1 MPRQPPRPHRGMYDD
16 RARFHC
22 HATRLDAAAGP
33 TFSRLD
39 PLARRRL
46 ARPPGPA
53 RGRPARHLRA
63 RSHLPAMCHQFR
75 RRRPPVRVARTDRPS
90 QRHDRPCGGAAPT
103 GCWPASPAASANTSA
118 STRSCSECCSRPR
131 RSLAASES
139 SPTWS
144 PGRSFPS
151 VVPRR
156 RRSMESLGGCVSVAS
171 HSVSRSRPRPSWP
184 GWCCSAGGDPGRSS
198 RY

>member
-1 MPRQPPRPHRGMYDD
+1 MPRQPVRPHRGMHDD
-16 RARFHC
+16 RVRFHC
-22 HATRLDAAAGP
+22 HATRLDAAGGP

-39 PLARRRL
+39 PAAWPDAAWLDAARIDPAAARIRPRRR
-46 ARPPGPA
+46 
-53 RGRPARHLRA
+53 
-63 RSHLPAMCHQFR
+63 PAMCHQFR

-90 QRHDRPCGGAAPT
+90 HRHDRPCGAATPT

-118 STRSCSECCSRPR
+118 STPSCSECCSRRR
-131 RSLAASES
+131 RSSAASES

-156 RRSMESLGGCVSVAS
+156 RRSTESLGGCVSVAS
-171 HSVSRSRPRPSWP
+171 RSVSRSRPRPSWP
-184 GWCCSAGGDPGRSS
+184 GSCCSAGGDRGRSS
-198 RY
+198 HY